1 MATRYWVGGSGSWNA
16 ASTTNWSATSG
27 GAGGAS
33 APTNADDVIFNSAS
47 SGGSY
52 TVTLTL
58 GNSTCKTMTVDG
70 PATGTVT
77 FAGTTALV
85 MSGTNPSI
93 VINTPLTVS
102 WTNTGQIQWTGSGTG
117 TLNTN
122 GCSMAS
128 TWSQSGGAT
137 ITTTLSSDFTLTSNA
152 TLSTGTLALGAYT
165 FTCAGFN
172 NASGLTRTLN
182 FNTGSF
188 YITGTGATAYTQ
200 STETGLT
207 FGQTPIFN
215 MTYNGA
221 SALTINTGTTPTQAQ
236 TPSFNLTAGSY
247 ALTLTTGWVNNINF
261 TGFAGS
267 IAAASVFNAF
277 GNVTFSSGMTVTT
290 TTNVLTF
297 AATSGPKTITT
308 NNVSIT
314 RPIVFNGSGGSWQLQ
329 DALTM
334 ANSASRTLTM
344 TNGTLDLNGKT
355 LSTIGFVTAAG
366 TKNVTFNGGTLLVF
380 GSGATAFNN
389 AAPTNFSTTAG
400 AQGKGFIS
408 MTSATAKTFVGG
420 GSNYNATLVQTTN
433 ATGALTISGNNTLSS
448 IKNTAQPTSIIFTSG
463 SNNTFTDDFKLKGTG
478 GALVAITATTSGVGA
493 TITKLIA
500 SGNVNCDYISV
511 KDNTPAGG
519 AFWYAGAHSTLVSN
533 YTGVNGWFGRPPPSA
548 NTEFLAF
555 L

>member
-1 MATRYWVGGSGSWNA
+1 MAIRYWVGGSGSWNA
-16 ASTTNWSATSG
+16 SSTTNWSATSG

-33 APTNADDVIFNSAS
+33 APTNADDVIFNTAS

-77 FAGTTALV
+77 FGGTTALV
-85 MSGTNPSI
+85 MSGVNPSI
-93 VINTPLTVS
+93 VINTPSTVS

-137 ITTTLSSDFTLTSNA
+137 ITTTLSSDFTLTNTA
-152 TLSTGTLALGAYT
+152 TLSTGTLALGSFR
-165 FTCAGFN
+165 FTCSGFN

-215 MTYNGA
+215 MTYSGA
-221 SALTINTGTTPTQAQ
+221 SALTINTGTAPTQAQ

-267 IAAASVFNAF
+267 IATASVFNAF
-277 GNVTFSSGMTVTT
+277 GNVTFSSGMTITT

-344 TNGTLDLNGKT
+344 TNGTLNLNGKT

-366 TKNVTFNGGTLLVF
+366 AKNVTFNGGTLLVF

-420 GSNYNATLVQTTN
+420 GSSYAATLVQ
-433 ATGALTISGNNTLSS
+433 AGAGALTISGSNTFSS
-448 IKNTAQPTSIIFTSG
+448 IKNTTQPAPVIFTS
-463 SNNTFTDDFKLKGTG
+463 STTTTFVDDFKLKGTN
-478 GALVAITATTSGVGA
+478 GALIVITASTAGTAA
-493 TITKLIA
+493 TVSRTG
-500 SGNVNCDYISV
+500 SNVSCDYISV
-511 KDNTPAGG
+511 KDNTASGTVP
-519 AFWYAGAHSTLVSN
+519 FYAGAHSTLVSN
-533 YTGVNGWFGRPPPSA
+533 TTNWSLRPPPSA
-548 NTEFLAF
+548 NTDFLMF
-555 L
+555 F

>member
-16 ASTTNWSATSG
+16 ASTTNWSTTSG

-33 APTNADDVIFNSAS
+33 VPTNADDVIFNSAS

-77 FAGTTALV
+77 FGGTTALV

-152 TLSTGTLALGAYT
+152 TLSTGTLALGAYS

-188 YITGTGATAYTQ
+188 YITGTGSTAYTQ

-267 IAAASVFNAF
+267 IAAGSVFNAF

-355 LSTIGFVTAAG
+355 FSTIGFVTAAG

-389 AAPTNFSTTAG
+389 AVPTNFSTTAG

-420 GSNYNATLVQTTN
+420 GSNYNATLVQ
-433 ATGALTISGNNTLSS
+433 AGAGALTISGNNTLSN
-448 IKNTAQPTSIIFTSG
+448 IKNTTQPAPITFTS
-463 SNNTFTDDFKLKGTG
+463 SSSNTFVDDFKLKGTVG
-478 GALVAITATTSGVGA
+478 SLIVITASTAGTAA
-493 TITKLIA
+493 TVSHTG
-500 SGNVNCDYISV
+500 SNVSCDYISL
-511 KDNTPAGG
+511 KDNTATG
-519 AFWYAGAHSTLVSN
+519 ATPFYAGAHSTITTNVTGWSN
-533 YTGVNGWFGRPPPSA
+533 RPPPSA
-548 NTEFLAF
+548 NTDFLMF
-555 L
+555 F

>member
-152 TLSTGTLALGAYT
+152 TLSTGTLALGAYI
-165 FTCAGFN
+165 FTCSGFN

-188 YITGTGATAYTQ
+188 YITGTGSTAYTQ

-221 SALTINTGTTPTQAQ
+221 SALTINTGTAPTQAQ

-389 AAPTNFSTTAG
+389 AVPTNFSTTAG

-420 GSNYNATLVQTTN
+420 GSNYNATLVQ
-433 ATGALTISGNNTLSS
+433 AGAGALTISGNNTLSN
-448 IKNTAQPTSIIFTSG
+448 IKNTTQPAPITFTS
-463 SNNTFTDDFKLKGTG
+463 SSSNTFVDDFKLKGTVG
-478 GALVAITATTSGVGA
+478 SLIVITASTAGTAATVSHTS
-493 TITKLIA
+493 
-500 SGNVNCDYISV
+500 SNVSCDYISL
-511 KDNTPAGG
+511 KDNTATG
-519 AFWYAGAHSTLVSN
+519 ATPFYAGSHSTITTNVTGWSN
-533 YTGVNGWFGRPPPSA
+533 RPPPSA
-548 NTEFLAF
+548 NTDFLMF
-555 L
+555 F